1 MKNKKNDFKALGLFN
16 NFTSKLIF
24 ILVILLLILSLL
36 QVFFRYILNFSISWT
51 EELSRYIFI
60 WMVFLS
66 GFFTVQEKL
75 NIRLDII
82 INLFTSSHRKW
93 LNICID
99 IFTAMFLLSIFI
111 FGVKYSIFSMEQRTP
126 ALNIPKGYI
135 YMALPI
141 GSLLMFISII
151 RILKT
156 NITKDKFEIKKR
168 RH

>member
-16 NFTSKLIF
+16 NFMSKLIF
-24 ILVILLLILSLL
+24 ILVILLLILSLF
-36 QVFFRYILNFSISWT
+36 QVFFRYIFNFSISWT
-51 EELSRYIFI
+51 EELSRYVFI
-60 WMVFLS
+60 WMVLLS

-75 NIRLDII
+75 NVRFDMIL
-82 INLFTSSHRKW
+82 NLFTSSYSKW

-99 IFTAMFLLSIFI
+99 ILIAMFLLSIFI
-111 FGVKYSIFSMEQRTP
+111 FGVKFSVFSMGQRTP

-135 YMALPI
+135 YIALPI

-156 NITKDKFEIKKR
+156 NITKDKSEIKER
-168 RH
+168 